1 MTRLYGFIFFLSGAT
16 GLIYESVWSHYIKLI
31 LGHAAYAQT
40 LVLAIFM
47 GGMAI
52 GAWLVSRSSLRIK
65 NLLMG
70 YAAVEMVIGLFGLIF
85 HAMFGLTSEWLFE
98 TLLPMTG
105 GGTAAMLA
113 KWGVATLLILPQSI
127 LLGCTFPLMSGG
139 VARLGKIA
147 TGSTIALLY
156 FANCIGAVFGVLFAG
171 FFLIAWVGLPGALMT
186 AAIINILI
194 AIVVYRLSKGQVQTL
209 SAEAKGSRDAAGNKA
224 AYGILVAS
232 AITAG
237 ASFCY
242 EIAWIRMLSMVLGSS
257 THSFELML
265 AAFILGLALGGLWI
279 RKRIDHLKNPMLFLG
294 WVQIA
299 MAVFALLTLPL
310 YNLTFDLTSQFMS
323 GLGRTAMGYTF
334 FSWFSHA
341 LALLVMLPST
351 ICAGMTLPL
360 LTLILWRKGA
370 GEKAI
375 GQVYAINTLGSIAGV
390 LLAVHVFMP
399 AFGLKG
405 LMLAG
410 AAMDGLLGVV
420 FLGVV
425 SWGGMAWAGGLVLG
439 LFWLAVFLW
448 AQLDPMRMGA
458 GVYRTAKVRLNDGKV
473 LSWEDG
479 KTASIGMFAS
489 HDGKYVS
496 ITTNGKPDASV
507 NVVDYDQPA
516 EDETTQTMAAF
527 IPMLYKPD
535 ARVVANIGFG
545 SGMTTNTLLAFPGI
559 ERVDTIEIEAA
570 VIRGAKLGFEKRLP
584 LAFHDSRSRIHIDD
598 ARTFF
603 STQGQKYD
611 LIVSEPSNPWV
622 SGVASLFT
630 EEFYRHTVRYLSPD
644 GVFVQWLQLYETD
657 ISVVASVTAAL
668 DRVFDDYVI
677 YAADSVNLMI
687 VASPRGKLRLP
698 QPQVLEARAVKE
710 EMKRQLLTGYGNIK
724 LRRLAGKNLWSPL
737 MLERNVAVN
746 SDFFPYVDL
755 NAARFRFMRAT
766 ATPLT
771 ALGGSPVPVLEMMG
785 VREALGQNEPVGK
798 ESDYRLPGLVEKA
811 RIIRNYVLGSASAKE
826 IQAMNAT
833 DLGALAMLKQYQ
845 QGCVEIG
852 KAQRDALYHMA
863 VALVPHLPAN
873 ELRPVWQQIQKT
885 GICLHKE
892 ESTRQLFDLIQAL
905 SDRDGPAIVKAA
917 DTIWQRKT
925 FKPEAE
931 LLEYVLLAELLAHV
945 KSGDEAAFLKFG
957 EERLKTS
964 GLKMSKASELLFA
977 MLGANLRAK
986 ARERRNIN

>member
-52 GAWLVSRSSLRIK
+52 GAWLVSRNSLKIR

-85 HAMFGLTSEWLFE
+85 HAVFGLTSQWLFD

-105 GGTAAMLA
+105 GGTAALLA

-147 TGSTIALLY
+147 TGGAIAFLY
-156 FANCIGAVFGVLFAG
+156 FANCMGAVFGVLLAG
-171 FFLIAWVGLPGALMT
+171 FFLIAWVGLPGTLLT
-186 AAIINILI
+186 AAILNILI
-194 AIVVYRLSKGQVQTL
+194 AIVVYRLSKGQAQTL
-209 SAEAKGSRDAAGNKA
+209 SAEARGSQEAAANKA
-224 AYGILVAS
+224 GYGILVAS

-265 AAFILGLALGGLWI
+265 AAFILGLALGGFWI
-279 RKRIDHLKNPMLFLG
+279 RKRIDHLQNPMLFLG

-310 YNLTFDLTSQFMS
+310 YNLTFDLTSQVMS

-410 AAMDGLLGVV
+410 AAMDGLLGVA
-420 FLGVV
+420 FLGLV
-425 SWGGMAWAGGLVLG
+425 SWGGMVQAGALVMGLT
-439 LFWLAVFLW
+439 WLAVMLW
-448 AQLDPMRMGA
+448 AHLDPLRMGA
-458 GVYRTAKVRLNDGKV
+458 GVYRTANVRLVDETKV

-479 KTASIGMFAS
+479 KTASIGMFAMN
-489 HDGKYVS
+489 DGKYIS

-516 EDETTQTMAAF
+516 LDESTQTMAAF

-535 ARVVANIGFG
+535 AKIVANIGFG

-559 ERVDTIEIEAA
+559 KRVDTIEIEAA
-570 VIRGAKLGFEKRLP
+570 VIRGAKLGFEKRLSR
-584 LAFHDSRSRIHIDD
+584 AFHDPRSQIHIDD

-603 STQGQKYD
+603 STHGQKYD

-630 EEFYRHTVRYLSPD
+630 EEFYRHTVRYLNPD

-657 ISVVASVTAAL
+657 VAVVASVTAAL
-668 DRVFDDYVI
+668 DSIFDDYAI
-677 YAADSVNLMI
+677 YAADSINLLI
-687 VASPRGKLRLP
+687 VARHQGNLP
-698 QPQVLEARAVKE
+698 LPKPQVLEADAVKE
-710 EMKRQLLTGYGNIK
+710 EMKRQLLTGYGNFE
-724 LRRLAGKNLWSPL
+724 LRRIASKGLWSPF
-737 MLERNVAVN
+737 MAERAIPLN

-755 NAARFRFMRAT
+755 NAARFRFMGAS
-766 ATPLT
+766 ASLLT
-771 ALGGSPVPVLEMMG
+771 TLGENPVPVLEMMG
-785 VREALGQNEPVGK
+785 IRSVPAHGVPVSK
-798 ESDYRLPGLVEKA
+798 ENNYRLSVLVEKA
-811 RIIRNYVLGSASAKE
+811 RALRTYVLGAPSARETQALSA
-826 IQAMNAT
+826 A
-833 DLGALAMLKQYQ
+833 DLGALAVLKQKHADCTSISAVSRQAIYQ
-845 QGCVEIG
+845 T
-852 KAQRDALYHMA
+852 AT
-863 VALVPHLPAN
+863 ALVPYLPAA
-873 ELRPVWQQIQKT
+873 ELRPVWQHLQKN
-885 GICLHKE
+885 GICLQKDE
-892 ESTRQLFDLIQAL
+892 ATRQFFALVQAV
-905 SDRDGPAIVKAA
+905 SERDSAAIIRAA
-917 DTIWQRKT
+917 DTIWLRKA
-925 FKPEAE
+925 FKPEGA
-931 LLEYVLLAELLAHV
+931 LLEYLLLAELLVHA
-945 KSGDEAAFLKFG
+945 KSGDVAAFQQFAK
-957 EERLKTS
+957 ERLRTPGLLMSQPTS
-964 GLKMSKASELLFA
+964 EFLFA
-977 MLGANLRAK
+977 MLGASLRAK
-986 ARERRNIN
+986 AEQPH